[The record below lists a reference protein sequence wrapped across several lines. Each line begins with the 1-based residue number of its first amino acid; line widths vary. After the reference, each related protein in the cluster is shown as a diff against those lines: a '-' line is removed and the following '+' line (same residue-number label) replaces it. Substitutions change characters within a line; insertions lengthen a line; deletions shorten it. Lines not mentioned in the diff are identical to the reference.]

1 MTLHFT
7 LTLNSNTH
15 CIAKYIDSE
24 MPSDSISEHLF
35 FKFSWGACLKTPY
48 SISMLPMLIVLRTII
63 HDHSCTMKFSFAI
76 GLCGLT
82 TGSELC
88 SCIILGECTALWDE
102 PNELSIQHYVYIFMQ
117 YVDSKLA

>member
-7 LTLNSNTH
+7 LTLNSNIH

-35 FKFSWGACLKTPY
+35 FKFSWPWGAYPKTPY

-63 HDHSCTMKFSFAI
+63 HDHSYTMK
-76 GLCGLT
+76 LHLP
-82 TGSELC
+82 L
-88 SCIILGECTALWDE
+88 D
-102 PNELSIQHYVYIFMQ
+102 YV
-117 YVDSKLA
+117 A